1 MPAPLRD
8 VADDAVELIKSFEGI
23 PDGDPGTVNI
33 DAYIDPVGIWT
44 IGWGHAIAHQGGW
57 LRGAHNK
64 AAARALY
71 PGGITRAQAET
82 LLRGDLL
89 DSARD
94 VVRLVKV
101 GLDDGQFGA
110 LVSFAFNLGAGNLG
124 QSTLLRM
131 LNSGDYGGAADQ
143 FLRWNMGTVNGV
155 KQPLAGLTRR
165 RGAERALFL
174 GEDWR
179 AAAGVR
185 GRKAPAAK
193 KARSIPKPAQ
203 KTAAKTAAKNAA
215 KTAPVQEPKPARKSA
230 AAVKPR
236 GRTTTP
242 TGLPPA
248 PPAKPRRPRKAR

>member
-8 VADDAVELIKSFEGI
+8 VPDEALELIKSFEGI
-23 PDGDPGTVNI
+23 PDGDPDTVNI

-57 LRGAHNK
+57 LRGAENK
-64 AAARALY
+64 AVARSLY
-71 PGGITRAQAET
+71 PGGITKVQAET

-94 VVRLVKV
+94 VLRLVKV

-124 QSTLLRM
+124 QSTLCRM

-143 FLRWNMGTVNGV
+143 FLRWNMGTINGV
-155 KQPLAGLTRR
+155 KKPLAGLTRR

-185 GRKAPAAK
+185 GRKVLAAK
-193 KARSIPKPAQ
+193 KNAGPA
-203 KTAAKTAAKNAA
+203 K
-215 KTAPVQEPKPARKSA
+215 PKPARKPVTKSVTKPA
-230 AAVKPR
+230 TQLKPARKTVAAVKPR

-242 TGLPPA
+242 TGLPPT
-248 PPAKPRRPRKAR
+248 PKAKPRRPQKAR

>member
-8 VADDAVELIKSFEGI
+8 VPDDALELIKSFEGI
-23 PDGDPGTVNI
+23 PDGDPSTVNI

-57 LRGAHNK
+57 LRGAENK
-64 AAARALY
+64 AVARALY
-71 PGGITRAQAET
+71 PGGITKAQAET

-94 VVRLVKV
+94 VLRLVKV

-110 LVSFAFNLGAGNLG
+110 LISFAFNLGAGNLG

-143 FLRWNMGTVNGV
+143 FLRWNMGTINGV
-155 KQPLAGLTRR
+155 KQPLPGLTRR

-185 GRKAPAAK
+185 GRKARAAK
-193 KARSIPKPAQ
+193 KAKPSTPKPA
-203 KTAAKTAAKNAA
+203 AKA
-215 KTAPVQEPKPARKSA
+215 APVAQTKPAARKA

-248 PPAKPRRPRKAR
+248 PPAKPRRPQKAR

>member
-8 VADDAVELIKSFEGI
+8 VPDEALELIKSFEGI
-23 PDGDPGTVNI
+23 PDGDPNTVNI

-64 AAARALY
+64 DVARALY
-71 PGGITRAQAET
+71 PGGITKAQAET

-94 VVRLVKV
+94 VLRLVKV

-124 QSTLLRM
+124 QSTLLRL
-131 LNSGDYGGAADQ
+131 LNTGDYGGAADQ
-143 FLRWNMGTVNGV
+143 FLRWNMGTINGV
-155 KQPLAGLTRR
+155 KQPLPGLTRR

-185 GRKAPAAK
+185 GRKVAAAK
-193 KARSIPKPAQ
+193 KTARPDA
-203 KTAAKTAAKNAA
+203 
-215 KTAPVQEPKPARKSA
+215 PKPARKAAVKGVPVPQAKPARKAA

-248 PPAKPRRPRKAR
+248 SSAKPRPPRKAR

>member
-8 VADDAVELIKSFEGI
+8 VADEAVELIKSFEGI
-23 PDGDPGTVNI
+23 PDGDPSTVNI
-33 DAYIDPVGIWT
+33 DAYLDPVGIWT
-44 IGWGHAIAHQGGW
+44 IGWGHAIAHQGSW
-57 LRGAHNK
+57 LRGAQNQGV
-64 AAARALY
+64 ARSLY
-71 PGGITRAQAET
+71 PGGITKAQAEA
-82 LLRGDLL
+82 LLRGDLV

-94 VVRLVKV
+94 VARLVTV
-101 GLDDGQFGA
+101 VLDDAGFGA

-131 LNSGDYGGAADQ
+131 LNAGDREGAADQ

-165 RGAERALFL
+165 RSAERALFL

-185 GRKAPAAK
+185 GARKPAAK
-193 KARSIPKPAQ
+193 KVTMKAGTKVAT
-203 KTAAKTAAKNAA
+203 KVATTAAT
-215 KTAPVQEPKPARKSA
+215 RKLKS
-230 AAVKPR
+230 R
-236 GRTTTP
+236 GQTTTP

-248 PPAKPRRPRKAR
+248 PPTKPPRPRTKR